1 MTLATIRLLYLKTLN
16 FLYELPEV
24 ESIFSHITGHLLN
37 YSKIEIRQNHNTI
50 IDSQVEKKF
59 IHLLERIRLGEPV
72 QYVIGFMEFC
82 NTRIQVDT
90 RVLIPRPETE
100 YLVDMIIREQ
110 KHRQNLKIADLCTG
124 SGCIAIALSK
134 NLITQKVIGI
144 DISGKALELASVNA
158 KENNTEIIFVADD
171 LQNLQNPYPNFDLI
185 VSNPPYVR
193 KMEKQ
198 LMHSNVLNYEPAL
211 ALFVPD
217 REPLLFYKAIADFGI
232 MHLIRDGMLYAE
244 INENYG
250 PQVKSLFISRGY
262 RTAEIRKDLR
272 NKDRFLIARV

>member
-1 MTLATIRLLYLKTLN
+1 MA
-16 FLYELPEV
+16 
-24 ESIFSHITGHLLN
+24 SHLLN
-37 YSKIEIRQNHNTI
+37 YSKIEIRQNHNRI

-59 IHLLERIRLGEPV
+59 IDFLERIRLGEPV

-82 NTRIQVDT
+82 NTRIQVDS

-158 KENNTEIIFVADD
+158 KGNNTDIIFIADD
-171 LQNLQNPYPNFDLI
+171 LQNLQNPYPNFDLV

-193 KMEKQ
+193 EMEKQ
-198 LMHSNVLNYEPAL
+198 QMHSNVLNYEPAL

-217 REPLLFYKAIADFGI
+217 REPLLFYKAITDFGI
-232 MHLIRDGMLYAE
+232 KHLTRDGMLYSE
-244 INENYG
+244 INENFG
-250 PQVKSLFISRGY
+250 PQVKSLFLSSGY